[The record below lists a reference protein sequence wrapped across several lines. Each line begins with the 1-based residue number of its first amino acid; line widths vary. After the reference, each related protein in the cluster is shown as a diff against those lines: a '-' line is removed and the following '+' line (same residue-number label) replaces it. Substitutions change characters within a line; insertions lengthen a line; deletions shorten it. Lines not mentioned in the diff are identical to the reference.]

1 MKKNLVFRLLQLGS
15 EWTPGAR
22 QRNIFNVPCWG
33 LMVMFLQCSDAV
45 GSVTGRASGLWK
57 VLQQGSLEDL
67 QGPGLSRVT
76 SAEY

>member
-33 LMVMFLQCSDAV
+33 LMIAFCSKQRTDDLLRAV
-45 GSVTGRASGLWK
+45 CIFQFYQVT
-57 VLQQGSLEDL
+57 D
-67 QGPGLSRVT
+67 
-76 SAEY
+76 